1 MTARGLIQHV
11 QQDHNLSICIQ
22 KGPLCLGNESAS
34 DSNVLPPPAHSSTNA
49 QEYMNTEKSKPSCCT
64 TSSSDQSDQPIDLSM
79 TCSNILGKA
88 IVKCSEESCKITLET
103 SRPSRE
109 TSRNDANIA
118 HITANPDSSNSH
130 SINSQSYFLKNIDS
144 NALNNK
150 YYNDKESDKSKEN
163 DKKQYKIKDTS
174 KELSNNDG
182 TNANTDSKPKLKLI
196 DVLKESESERKKN
209 DRIKSNLL
217 QH

>member
-1 MTARGLIQHV
+1 MKY
-11 QQDHNLSICIQ
+11 NN
-22 KGPLCLGNESAS
+22 K
-34 DSNVLPPPAHSSTNA
+34 
-49 QEYMNTEKSKPSCCT
+49 
-64 TSSSDQSDQPIDLSM
+64 
-79 TCSNILGKA
+79 
-88 IVKCSEESCKITLET
+88 
-103 SRPSRE
+103 
-109 TSRNDANIA
+109 NIA

-163 DKKQYKIKDTS
+163 DKKYKIKDTS

-182 TNANTDSKPKLKLI
+182 ANTYTDSKPKLKLI

-217 QH
+217 QHYIKKNSNEIDDSHLVSKLNFNK